1 MDLNQWLDQ
10 QRRKSKQVNDKVDA
24 ALDFMRHQYG
34 SNDRKILNEIRCID
48 FSKDVKGVSIAKR
61 TILVGYKDPRVS
73 PYKSSYFTRS
83 GNPADRLGVSTVG
96 RPAHYDHAK
105 KKVTWE
111 AGKTLDKVIRRY
123 EVLIPLTPKD
133 ALMSTCAPAADTW
146 SVQGKKV
153 LAAGGGLQYLIPQAN
168 RFLKFLES

>member
-1 MDLNQWLDQ
+1 MDLTQWLDQ

-34 SNDRKILNEIRCID
+34 SNERKILNEIRCID

-83 GNPADRLGVSTVG
+83 GNSADRLGVSTVG
-96 RPAHYDHAK
+96 RPAHYDHTK
-105 KKVTWE
+105 KKVTTVFLHRDCRCSSQKPWRIQFP
-111 AGKTLDKVIRRY
+111 TLIASMEGQACRR
-123 EVLIPLTPKD
+123 
-133 ALMSTCAPAADTW
+133 APRIADDGTR
-146 SVQGKKV
+146 
-153 LAAGGGLQYLIPQAN
+153 L
-168 RFLKFLES
+168 